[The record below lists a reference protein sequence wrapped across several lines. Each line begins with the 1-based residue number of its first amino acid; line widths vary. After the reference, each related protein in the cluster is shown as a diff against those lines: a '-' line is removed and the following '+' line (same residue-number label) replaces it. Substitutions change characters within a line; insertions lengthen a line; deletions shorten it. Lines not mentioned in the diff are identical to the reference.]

1 MLIMVSVACAASR
14 TITGSTGYLV
24 MPTAEGIRPREYNLG
39 LNAFSG
45 TTVEKDKDDD
55 DLAKTKAKA
64 HWKYYAGIGAEG
76 AEYTISGRSEREGLF
91 LNTKWFGALNNYEDP
106 LYVGIGFENLSS
118 LGNYGDNPN
127 MFMVVTKKFWNNTS
141 ISIGSTGR
149 YINKEVR
156 ASMLFGFEFFSSDT
170 ISWLMDWAAFDDNK
184 YNGNVGLRVYT
195 SNNMCFGVT
204 ALNAIRSKNI
214 EGQNDPVVTLGMT
227 MTGFM

>member
-1 MLIMVSVACAASR
+1 MLIISSMGFAASR
-14 TITGSTGYLV
+14 TISGSTGYIA
-24 MPTAEGIRPREYNLG
+24 MPTAEGIRTREYTLG

-45 TTVEKDKDDD
+45 TKLV
-55 DLAKTKAKA
+55 KAN
-64 HWKYYAGIGAEG
+64 WKYYAGIGAEG

-118 LGNYGDNPN
+118 LGNYGDHPN
-127 MFMVVTKKFWNNTS
+127 LFMVVTKKFWNNSS

-156 ASMLFGFEFFSSDT
+156 ASMLFGFEFYSSDSL
-170 ISWLMDWAAFDDNK
+170 SWLMDWAAFDDNK

-195 SNNMCFGVT
+195 SNNMCFGIT
-204 ALNAIRSKNI
+204 ALNVIRSTTV
-214 EGQNDPVVTLGMT
+214 EGLNEPIVTLGVT

>member
-1 MLIMVSVACAASR
+1 MLIVVSIACAANR

-24 MPTAEGIRPREYNLG
+24 MPTAEGIRAREYNLG

-45 TTVEKDKDDD
+45 TEPV
-55 DLAKTKAKA
+55 KA
-64 HWKYYAGIGAEG
+64 HWKYYAGIGTEG

>member
-1 MLIMVSVACAASR
+1 MKKTIIALLLLSALGFSANR

-24 MPTAEGIRPREYNLG
+24 MPTAEGIRAREYNLG

-45 TTVEKDKDDD
+45 TKFV
-55 DLAKTKAKA
+55 KA
-64 HWKYYAGIGAEG
+64 HWKYYAGIGTEG

-118 LGNYGDNPN
+118 LGNYGDYANL
-127 MFMVVTKKFWNNTS
+127 FMVVTKKFWNNTS
-141 ISIGSTGR
+141 FSIGSTGR

-156 ASMLFGFEFFSSDT
+156 ASMLFGFEFFTSET
-170 ISWLMDWAAFDDNK
+170 ISWLMDWSAYEDNK

-195 SNNMCFGVT
+195 SNNMCFSVT
-204 ALNAIRSKNI
+204 ALNAIRSTTA
-214 EGQNDPVVTLGMT
+214 EGLNEPVVTIGVT

>member
-1 MLIMVSVACAASR
+1 MKKTLLAMLILGALAFSAGR

-24 MPTAEGIRPREYNLG
+24 MPTAEGIRAREYTLG
-39 LNAFSG
+39 LNTFSG
-45 TTVEKDKDDD
+45 TKYVNP
-55 DLAKTKAKA
+55 

-118 LGNYGDNPN
+118 LGNYGDHPN
-127 MFMVVTKKFWNNTS
+127 LFMVVTKKFWNNTS

-156 ASMLFGFEFFSSDT
+156 ASMLFGFEFFSSET
-170 ISWLMDWAAFDDNK
+170 ISWLMDWAAYADNK
-184 YNGNVGLRVYT
+184 YNGNIGLRVYT
-195 SNNMCFGVT
+195 SNNLCFGLT
-204 ALNAIRSKNI
+204 ALNAIRSTTEEALNEPI
-214 EGQNDPVVTLGMT
+214 VTLGVT